1 MAPGRFL
8 LFSCEHGGYRIPA
21 PYRALFQDQ
30 QALLRSHYGYDAGAL
45 RLAREMAAAL
55 DAPLQAATV
64 SRLLIDLNRSPA
76 HPRVYSTA
84 TRNLAPAQR
93 REIFEQY
100 YLPYRSAVQRRIAAA
115 IDAGQRVLHVSCHS
129 FTPALDGKL
138 RDADLGLL
146 YDPARAEE
154 ATLCRRW
161 QASLRAGLPGLNI
174 RRNAPYKGSAD
185 GLHLVPAAPALTAPA
200 MPASSLKSTS
210 ATCCAAKPDG
220 RQCGARS
227 SKACAQR
234 SRPASGIARLPARWR
249 PDAGTARLSL

>member
-1 MAPGRFL
+1 MGPGRFL

-21 PYRALFQDQ
+21 PYRALFQDR

-100 YLPYRSAVQRRIAAA
+100 YLPYRSAVQRRVAAA

-138 RDADLGLL
+138 RDVDLGLL
-146 YDPARAEE
+146 YDPARTEE
-154 ATLCRRW
+154 ATLCQRW

-174 RRNAPYKGSAD
+174 RRNAPYRGSAD
-185 GLHLVPAAPALTAPA
+185 GFTSFLRRQFDGARYAGVELEINQRHVLRGRAAWPA
-200 MPASSLKSTS
+200 MRHAIIESLRATLAASERN
-210 ATCCAAKPDG
+210 CPV
-220 RQCGARS
+220 
-227 SKACAQR
+227 
-234 SRPASGIARLPARWR
+234 
-249 PDAGTARLSL
+249 AGTLAA